1 MLVMMMRRTT
11 TPNPMKTVTMVGI
24 TDPYNRNSVKPAV
37 LRVAGIVPWLWTV
50 RAAEHLGSAMVYK
63 LSA

>member
-37 LRVAGIVPWLWTV
+37 LRVA
-50 RAAEHLGSAMVYK
+50 
-63 LSA
+63 